1 MVLWKFSLREVLGHP
16 GRALLTLLSIVIGV
30 AAVVAVSVATS
41 TTRQAYREMFTTVTG
56 RAAVEV
62 VAAGGGSFDE
72 GLLKLV
78 EATPGVKVA
87 APVIQR
93 WAIMYV
99 EGRRMKLYVLGVD
112 PVKDPAVR
120 DYKLLAGHA
129 LSERAGVQLEA
140 NFAKD
145 LGVGPGD
152 EVKLLTSRGVRRM
165 NVAGTLEAHG
175 AASLRMGGLMLLP
188 LRHAQSYFR
197 ARGELDRIQLILN
210 DSANVDQ
217 IVADLNRRLPTGVE
231 ARKPPTRSQLVEETL
246 SSSQQGLHLASAFSL
261 LLAAFIIL
269 NTTLM
274 NVGERRRQLA
284 IMRAIGATR
293 SQISRLVHMESLA
306 MGTLGTAFGILVGL
320 SGAQLLTNAL
330 TSILQ
335 ISLPAMI
342 VTPMPFVLATVFGLG
357 VAFFGAAVP
366 ARRAG
371 LVSPL
376 EGMSAVP
383 HEDMEGGSRKSIIA
397 GVLLTVGGC
406 IVLFLCIL
414 GYLPTIIAVATSVVI
429 LIGIV
434 LMLPLILTPL
444 ANVVLWGLKPIL
456 GIETRLAHRQILRHR
471 TRTTLTVGVLYIAA
485 STGVGLSNSILDNVR
500 DVRKWYQQALAGDF
514 FVRAM
519 MPDPAS
525 GLSADLPEELD
536 KEIRQIPGITSIDS
550 TRFIEATAANQSVT
564 VIVRQFTDPD
574 PGYLNFEG
582 GSDAATVRNRILAGD
597 VVIGSVLS
605 QKTGLGTGDLLP
617 LETREGL
624 KNPRIAGVFNEYL
637 VGGLSV
643 YMHREQAEKLFHVQG
658 VDAYLIRADHNQLA
672 AVQKQL
678 QALCEKHGV
687 LLHSFTE
694 LSQMIDGMIRGIDG
708 CLWGILILGFFV
720 AAFGV
725 VNTLTMNVLEQ
736 TRELGLL
743 RIVAMTRGQVRKS
756 ILTQAAMLG
765 AMGLVPGVL
774 AGVAIAYLIHLA
786 TLPAIG
792 HPVEFVFRPWLLAV
806 CFLGSFSIVVAA
818 AWFPA
823 ERAARLELVKAL
835 QYE

>member
-16 GRALLTLLSIVIGV
+16 GRAVLTLLSMVIGV

-41 TTRQAYREMFTTVTG
+41 TTRQAYQEMFTTVTG
-56 RAAVEV
+56 RAALEV
-62 VAAGGGSFDE
+62 VGAGGSSFEE

-78 EATPGVKVA
+78 ESTPGVKVA
-87 APVIQR
+87 APIVQR
-93 WAIMYV
+93 PTIMYV
-99 EGRRMKLYVLGVD
+99 EGRRMKLMALGVD
-112 PVKDPAVR
+112 PAKDPAVR
-120 DYKLLAGHA
+120 DYKLQAGQA
-129 LSERAGVQLEA
+129 MTEKGGVQLEA
-140 NFAKD
+140 HFAEN

-152 EVKLLTSRGVRRM
+152 EVKLLTKRGMRRM
-165 NVAGTLEAHG
+165 TVVGTLHAEG
-175 AASLRMGGLMLLP
+175 AAALRMGGLMLLP
-188 LRHAQSYFR
+188 LKYAQSYFHVQ
-197 ARGELDRIQLILN
+197 GELDRIQVVLEN
-210 DSANVDQ
+210 SANVDRV
-217 IVADLNRRLPTGVE
+217 VADLNRRLPTGIE

-246 SSSQQGLHLASAFSL
+246 SSSQQGLHLATAFSL

-269 NTTLM
+269 NTSLM

-293 SQISRLVHMESLA
+293 RQVSHLIHLESLA
-306 MGTLGTAFGILVGL
+306 MGALGTILGILVGL
-320 SGAQLLTNAL
+320 TGAQLLTNAL

-342 VTPMPFVLATVFGLG
+342 VTPMPFVLAAVFGLG

-376 EGMSAVP
+376 EGMGDVP
-383 HEDMEGGSRKSIIA
+383 KEDMEDGSRKSIIA
-397 GVLLTVGGC
+397 GALLTAGGCVVLL
-406 IVLFLCIL
+406 LCIL
-414 GYLPTIIAVATSVVI
+414 GFLPTIIAVATSVVI

-434 LMLPLILTPL
+434 LMLPLILRPL

-471 TRTTLTVGVLYIAA
+471 ARTALTVGVLYIAA

-519 MPDPAS
+519 MPDPSS
-525 GLSADLPEELD
+525 GLSADLPDELD
-536 KEIRQIPGITSIDS
+536 QEIRRIPGITSIDT
-550 TRFIEATAANQSVT
+550 TRFVQATAADQSVV

-574 PGYLNFEG
+574 PGYLNFVG
-582 GSDAATVRNRILAGD
+582 GDAATIRDRILAGD
-597 VVIGSVLS
+597 VVIGSVLA
-605 QKTGLGTGDLLP
+605 QKTGLGIGDQLP
-617 LETREGL
+617 LETREGR
-624 KNPRIAGVFNEYL
+624 KNLRIAGVFNEYL

-643 YMHREQAEKLFHVQG
+643 YMHRDLAEKLFHVEG
-658 VDAYLIRADHNQLA
+658 VDAYLIRARHDQLA
-672 AVQKQL
+672 EVQTQL
-678 QALCEKHGV
+678 QTLCDTHGL
-687 LLHSFTE
+687 LLHSFTD
-694 LSQMIDGMIRGIDG
+694 LTRMIDGMIRGIDG
-708 CLWGILILGFFV
+708 CLWGILVLGFFV

-743 RIVAMTRGQVRKS
+743 RIVAMTRGQVRKA

-792 HPVEFVFRPWLLAV
+792 HPVEFVFRPWLLVA
-806 CFLGSFSIVVAA
+806 CFVGSYSIVVAA